1 MQNSIACLLS
11 FTPGL
16 VALYAPIDDVDRG
29 PEPGVDAVPPVG
41 GVGDPGAID
50 HVQHAG
56 LGRLG
61 GDIEPRGRGEIEP
74 SVGHKV
80 RMIQKKTTF
89 TKHGLAEL
97 TVVEVITELLGAST
111 KILFPVSIP
120 ILPTGPF
127 LCQAVG
133 FDAVVIVVAS

>member
-1 MQNSIACLLS
+1 M
-11 FTPGL
+11 
-16 VALYAPIDDVDRG
+16 
-29 PEPGVDAVPPVG
+29 E
-41 GVGDPGAID
+41 
-50 HVQHAG
+50 HAG
-56 LGRLG
+56 LRRLG
-61 GDIEPRGRGEIEP
+61 GNVEPRGGGEIEP
-74 SVGHKV
+74 SVSHKV

-97 TVVEVITELLGAST
+97 TVVEVITELLGSST
-111 KILFPVSIP
+111 KILFPVSVS